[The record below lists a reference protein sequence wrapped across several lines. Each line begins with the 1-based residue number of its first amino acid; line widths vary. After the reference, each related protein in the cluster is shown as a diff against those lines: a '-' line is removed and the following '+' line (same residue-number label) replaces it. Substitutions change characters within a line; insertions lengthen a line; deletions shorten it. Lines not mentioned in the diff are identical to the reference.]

1 MRIPLRNFFHVT
13 NSVSLVCPPT
23 AKVRAHELRNK
34 TKSELLEQLNE
45 LKTELAGLRVAQ
57 VTNGAPAKL
66 AKIYDVRKNIARV
79 LTVAN
84 QTAKSKLRE
93 KFAGQK
99 HIPVDLREKKTR
111 AIRRRLTSEQA
122 NKKTARKLRQLK
134 AYPARVF
141 AVKNL

>member
-1 MRIPLRNFFHVT
+1 MLVSNNFILFR
-13 NSVSLVCPPT
+13 SFI

-45 LKTELAGLRVAQ
+45 LKSELAGLRVAQ

-66 AKIYDVRKNIARV
+66 AKIYEVRKNIARV

-111 AIRRRLTSEQA
+111 AIRRRLSPEQA

-141 AVKNL
+141 AVKAL